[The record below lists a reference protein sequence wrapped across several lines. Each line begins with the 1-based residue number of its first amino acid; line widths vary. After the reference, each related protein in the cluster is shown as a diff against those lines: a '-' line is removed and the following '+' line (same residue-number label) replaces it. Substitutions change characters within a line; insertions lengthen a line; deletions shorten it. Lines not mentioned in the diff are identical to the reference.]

1 MKSIHHPILIIYSP
15 FTFEKET
22 TKHFFFLKLQCEKE
36 GENAIK
42 HKYFMSKIQVRKK
55 FNDQRLLRK
64 E

>member
-1 MKSIHHPILIIYSP
+1 MPSRSSYSP

-22 TKHFFFLKLQCEKE
+22 TKHFFLKLQCEKE

-42 HKYFMSKIQVRKK
+42 HKYFMPKIQGRKK

>member
-22 TKHFFFLKLQCEKE
+22 TKHFFLKLQCEKE